1 MFASTFWFGGLI
13 LAAVGALLTLW
24 PIKRL
29 GVPTRRRAVKVAAA
43 GVLSA
48 AISLVAG
55 GTLHH
60 VADPHTELDR
70 FIPAFQFNEV
80 HTIDIDAPV
89 DHVYRALLAV
99 TPDEISFYRTLTW
112 VRRGGR
118 DGPESIMNPAA
129 GKPLLESAVKTGFR
143 MLAQLENREVVFGGF
158 VAAPPGAAQRAWTEK
173 AYIALDEPGF
183 AKVAM
188 NFRLEPR
195 GASACVLSTETR
207 VYATDAATRRIFKV
221 YWRTIYPG
229 SAWIRVSWL
238 RAIKQRAEL

>member
-1 MFASTFWFGGLI
+1 MFASAIWYGGVL
-13 LAAVGALLTLW
+13 LTAVGALLTLR

-29 GVPTRRRAVKVAAA
+29 GVPTRRRAVKLAAV

-48 AISLVAG
+48 AISLFAG
-55 GTLHH
+55 GSLRR
-60 VADPHTELDR
+60 VVDPRTELDR

-80 HTIDIDAPV
+80 HTIGIAAPV
-89 DHVYRALLAV
+89 DRAYRALLDV
-99 TPDEISFYRTLTW
+99 TPEEISFYRTLTW

-118 DGPESIMNPAA
+118 DGPESIMNPAP
-129 GKPLLESAVKTGFR
+129 GKPLLESAVRTGFR

-158 VAAPPGAAQRAWTEK
+158 VAAPPDAARRAWTES

-207 VYATDAATRRIFKV
+207 VYATDAATRRIFKI

-238 RAIKQRAEL
+238 RAIKRRAEG